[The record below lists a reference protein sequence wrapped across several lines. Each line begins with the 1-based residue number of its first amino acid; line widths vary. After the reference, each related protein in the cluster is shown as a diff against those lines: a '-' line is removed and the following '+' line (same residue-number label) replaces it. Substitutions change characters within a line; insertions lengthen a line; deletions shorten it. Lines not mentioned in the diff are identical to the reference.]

1 MLSLLCV
8 LRLRLLL
15 LVFFSFPYLEC
26 VGLTRLLLAGQL
38 LDMTIFVAEP
48 CKTFAT
54 TMTSVYLLLQ
64 MCPNMV
70 FDVAEF
76 AISRTALTAGQYLL
90 AQAVIFSLNHLLEFF
105 VVIGD
110 VDTP

>member
-1 MLSLLCV
+1 M
-8 LRLRLLL
+8 RLLL
-15 LVFFSFPYLEC
+15 LIFFSFPNLEC
-26 VGLTRLLLAGQL
+26 VGLTRLLLAGHL

-54 TMTSVYLLLQ
+54 TVTLVYLLLQ
-64 MCPNMV
+64 MCPYMV

-76 AISRTALTAGQYLL
+76 AIGRIALTAGQYLL
-90 AQAVIFSLNHLLEFF
+90 AHAVIFSLNHLLKFF

-110 VDTP
+110 VDSP